1 MNGVVKI
8 VCRLI
13 AISLGIKFF
22 TILPSVFL
30 VLTTYE
36 AQNGVS
42 MLWQVVISDVF
53 YLIIAILFWVL
64 AEPIAR
70 IIIGKD
76 SDLSGTLDINIPKL
90 QAGAFS
96 VVGIFTLC
104 TAIPGLVR
112 AVSNVMMIESMSSGV
127 NEASI
132 DFRAQA
138 ISYGVQILIGV
149 LLLFGSKG
157 IANIVK
163 MSRDFGIDRAE
174 NNKKS

>member
-42 MLWQVVISDVF
+42 MLWQVVILDVF

-112 AVSNVMMIESMSSGV
+112 AVSNVIMIESMISGV

-157 IANIVK
+157 IVNIVK
-163 MSRDFGIDRAE
+163 MSRDFGID
-174 NNKKS
+174 NVKK

>member
-1 MNGVVKI
+1 MKGIVKI
-8 VCRLI
+8 VFRLI
-13 AISLGIKFF
+13 AISLGIKFITF
-22 TILPSVFL
+22 LPSIYL

-42 MLWQVVISDVF
+42 MLCQVVISDVF
-53 YLIIAILFWVL
+53 HLIMAILFWVL

-70 IIIGKD
+70 MIVGKD
-76 SDLSGTLDINIPKL
+76 SELSGTLDINIPKL

-96 VVGIFTLC
+96 VVGVFTLC
-104 TAIPGLVR
+104 NAIPGLVK
-112 AVSNVMMIESMSSGV
+112 AVSNMIMLESIISVV
-127 NEASI
+127 NKASM
-132 DFRAQA
+132 DFKAQA

-157 IANIVK
+157 IVNIIK

>member
-112 AVSNVMMIESMSSGV
+112 AVSNVIMIESMISGV

-163 MSRDFGIDRAE
+163 MSRDFGIDRE
-174 NNKKS
+174 